1 MRNDICPVIL
11 GADSSS
17 YPMAREF
24 NEAYGVRCICIAPLP
39 IRIISTSNFIDV
51 CAVKSMDA
59 DSLRSAICSI
69 ASEHSSK
76 KVILI
81 ANSDAVVERIEGI
94 AQDFPQNV
102 LCSLPPHEP
111 MLRASHKS
119 SFAAMCAEYGLD
131 CPQTETVHLEGGD
144 PIPPAGMSFPLI
156 AKPAE
161 SSAEYFLLYAKG
173 FKKVYI
179 IRSQDELDQ
188 LWSSLRAEEYA
199 GDFVIQELIDG
210 DDTYVDMITAYVNR
224 NSKVTMLASAQVLLE
239 DHNPALMGNP
249 VAMITRPMPELWEK
263 VSKMLE
269 GIGWRGFAN
278 FDLKRDPK
286 TGRHLFLDFN
296 PRLGANSYYACV
308 GGVNPMQVL
317 VNDFVDESDEV
328 FKIDE
333 KGIYTRTRTKLI
345 RRYLLDDA
353 LRAEFDEVVRSGR
366 VANPMRYPKDSVA
379 SRAIGKM
386 MEANFDRKF
395 AKFYPKPTRDSF

>member
-11 GADSSS
+11 GGDASS

-24 NEAYGVRCICIAPLP
+24 NEAYGVRSICVAPLP
-39 IRIISTSNFIDV
+39 IRIITKSNFIDV
-51 CAVKSMDA
+51 CATESMDA

-69 ASEHSSK
+69 ANEHSSQ

-81 ANSDAVVERIEGI
+81 ANSDAVVERVEGI
-94 AQDFPQNV
+94 AQDFPSNV
-102 LCSLPPHEP
+102 LCSLPPREP
-111 MLRASHKS
+111 MLRASNKA

-131 CPQTETVHLEGGD
+131 CPRTETVCLKGSE
-144 PIPPAGMSFPLI
+144 PIAPSEIGFPLI

-173 FKKVYI
+173 FKKVYM
-179 IRSQDELDQ
+179 IRSQSELDQ
-188 LWSSLRAEEYA
+188 LWASLRAEGYE
-199 GDFVIQELIDG
+199 GDFVVQELIDG

-239 DHNPALMGNP
+239 DHSPALMGNP

-263 VSKMLE
+263 VSNMLE
-269 GIGWRGFAN
+269 GIGWYGFAN

-286 TGRHLFLDFN
+286 TGRCLFLDFN

-328 FKIDE
+328 LKVDQ

-353 LRAEFDEVVRSGR
+353 LRSEFDEVVRSGR
-366 VANPMRYPKDSVA
+366 VGNPMRYSKDSVA
-379 SRAIGKM
+379 SRAIGKV

-395 AKFYPKPTRDSF
+395 AKYYPHPTRDSF